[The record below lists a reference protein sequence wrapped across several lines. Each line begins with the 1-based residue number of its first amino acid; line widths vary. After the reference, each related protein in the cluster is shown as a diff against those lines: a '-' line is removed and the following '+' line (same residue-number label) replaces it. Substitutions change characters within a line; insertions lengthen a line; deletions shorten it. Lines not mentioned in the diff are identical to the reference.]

1 MFESLSRGIGLGQ
14 KDKVI
19 VEGFLVVDGELNHK
33 NCSSTGLMDKRR
45 NRMVRDT
52 RKKSEG
58 KIVTVEYKD
67 QSSII

>member
-14 KDKVI
+14 KDRVFI
-19 VEGFLVVDGELNHK
+19 EGFLVADGELNHK
-33 NCSSTGLMDKRR
+33 NYSSTGLMDKRR